1 VNDLLGGHV
10 AFGIVDP
17 PAAIAA
23 IEGKTITPI
32 AISSTARF
40 PLMPD
45 IPAFAESG
53 LPGFEST
60 GWFGIVAP
68 GATPADIV
76 AKINAAFVKVL
87 NDPEVIKQIRALGSE
102 PMPMTPTD
110 FSAFIDKEASK
121 WGGVVKAAVQKPN

>member
-17 PAAIAA
+17 PASLAA
-23 IEGKTITPI
+23 IEGKTIAPI

-45 IPAFAESG
+45 IPTFAESG

-68 GATPADIV
+68 GGTPADVI
-76 AKINAAFVKVL
+76 ARINAAFVKVL
-87 NDPEVIKQIRALGSE
+87 KDPEVTRQIRALGSE
-102 PMPMTPTD
+102 PMPMTPPE
-110 FSAFIDKEASK
+110 FSAFIDKESTK
-121 WGGVVKAAVQKPN
+121 WDAVVKAATQKPN